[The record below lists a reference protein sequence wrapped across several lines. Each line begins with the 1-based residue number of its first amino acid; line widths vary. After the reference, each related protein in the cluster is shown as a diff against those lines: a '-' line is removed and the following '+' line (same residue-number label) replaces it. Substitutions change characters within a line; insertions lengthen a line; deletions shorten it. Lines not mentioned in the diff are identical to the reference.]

1 MKIMQNALVILAG
14 GKGRRF
20 GQKTPKQFFQ
30 INNISILDFLISRLD
45 LSDFTHIVLCMD
57 KKYRKN
63 FKKKLSSKLE
73 NKKIIFSDPGNSRQK
88 SSYNSLLK
96 LNNFKIQNVLIHD
109 AARPFCSNK
118 LIKRILN
125 SLKKTNCCIPFI
137 NYSDRKKIK
146 TKKNNFD
153 KDTLIYNIQTPQGFN
168 YKSILKAH
176 QKFKNFDLADDAS
189 LIEKSGL
196 KIKMIKG
203 EKSNIKITYKEDL
216 IFMNLIRKPIF
227 KSGIGFDIHQIDKK
241 TNKGLKLC
249 GVKLPFSKLIGH
261 SDADVGL
268 HAICDSIFGAL
279 SMRDI
284 GYHFPNTEKKWKNA
298 DSAKFINFCKDE
310 LLKKGYKILNLD
322 LNIIA
327 EKPKITKY
335 VSSMKKRIS
344 TLLGI
349 KTNIISIK
357 ATTNEK
363 IGFIGNGDG
372 IAAEAIVQITNDKF
386 Y

>member
-1 MKIMQNALVILAG
+1 MKNALVILAG
-14 GKGRRF
+14 GKGQRF
-20 GQKTPKQFFQ
+20 GQKIPKQFYKIANTTI
-30 INNISILDFLISRLD
+30 INSFLNNLDSSHFHIIILSIE
-45 LSDFTHIVLCMD
+45 
-57 KKYRKN
+57 KKYRKELKTKSYKI
-63 FKKKLSSKLE
+63 FKK
-73 NKKIIFSDPGNSRQK
+73 NKIIFSQPGDTRQK

-109 AARPFCSNK
+109 AARPFCTNK
-118 LIKRILN
+118 LIKKILN

-216 IFMNLIRKPIF
+216 IFMNLFRKPIF
-227 KSGIGFDIHQIDKK
+227 RSGIGFDIHQIDKK

-249 GVKLPFSKLIGH
+249 GIKLPFSKLIGH

-298 DSAKFINFCKDE
+298 DSAKFINFCKEE
-310 LLKKGYKILNLD
+310 LLKKRYKILNLD

-327 EKPKITKY
+327 EKPKIAKY

-363 IGFIGNGDG
+363 IGFIGNGEG